1 MTGSRR
7 DLTKGKLILVKPAND
22 AADTLQRARLGESG
36 SCSKIFLLLVLVSS
50 ESPTL
55 HLSLGER
62 CPTFYPESL
71 GAFCLVKRGE
81 TNQEEICD
89 P

>member
-1 MTGSRR
+1 MNQGGVN
-7 DLTKGKLILVKPAND
+7 L
-22 AADTLQRARLGESG
+22 ESI
-36 SCSKIFLLLVLVSS
+36 CVLR
-50 ESPTL
+50 SPTL
-55 HLSLGER
+55 PLSLGER

-81 TNQEEICD
+81 TNQEEICG